1 MTASKLARVL
11 AISVVLA
18 ALSLGGTAHAQ
29 ESDDPPAQ
37 GGVTQ
42 PDPDPQPDPGTEPAP
57 DPGTE
62 PAPDPGTEPAPDPGT
77 EPAPGTRQTP
87 DPETQATP
95 QTQPTT
101 AKPDP
106 SDGPDSWSEPVGPTR
121 VRVSPQAG
129 GPGTVVTMVAD
140 IQGSCDTGYAF
151 FQDRKQA
158 GTSKATVLRDDGSYD
173 MKANRVVARYTV
185 SSKDAVGWGRFA
197 MSCDMRLDTYRVGYA
212 KFRVL
217 RSGAS
222 AGKNTTNRDDG
233 SQLPNRIDTGL
244 GGTADDDGPGGLDPT
259 RLLLPAGLL
268 LIIVGAGLGLRQAAR
283 SRR

>member
-42 PDPDPQPDPGTEPAP
+42 PDPGTEPAP

-62 PAPDPGTEPAPDPGT
+62 PAPDPGTEPAPDP
-77 EPAPGTRQTP
+77 
-87 DPETQATP
+87 ETQATP

-101 AKPDP
+101 PKPDP

-222 AGKNTTNRDDG
+222 AGKNTTNRNDG

-244 GGTADDDGPGGLDPT
+244 GGTADDGGSGGLDPT

>member
-62 PAPDPGTEPAPDPGT
+62 PAPDPGTEPAPGT
-77 EPAPGTRQTP
+77 EQTP

-222 AGKNTTNRDDG
+222 AGKNTTNRNDG

>member
-11 AISVVLA
+11 AVSVVLA

-42 PDPDPQPDPGTEPAP
+42 PDPDPQPDPGTEPTP
-57 DPGTE
+57 DPE
-62 PAPDPGTEPAPDPGT
+62 PAPDPGTE
-77 EPAPGTRQTP
+77 QTP

-101 AKPDP
+101 PKPDP
-106 SDGPDSWSEPVGPTR
+106 SDGIPDSWSEPVGPTR

-129 GPGTVVTMVAD
+129 GPGTVVTVVAD

-158 GTSKATVLRDDGSYD
+158 GTSKATVLRGDGSYD
-173 MKANRVVARYTV
+173 MKANRLVARYTV

-217 RSGAS
+217 GSGAT
-222 AGKNTTNRDDG
+222 AGRNTTNRNDG

-244 GGTADDDGPGGLDPT
+244 GGTADDGGPGGLDPT

-268 LIIVGAGLGLRQAAR
+268 LIVVGAGLGLRQAAR
-283 SRR
+283 SWR

>member
-1 MTASKLARVL
+1 
-11 AISVVLA
+11 
-18 ALSLGGTAHAQ
+18 
-29 ESDDPPAQ
+29 
-37 GGVTQ
+37 
-42 PDPDPQPDPGTEPAP
+42 
-57 DPGTE
+57 
-62 PAPDPGTEPAPDPGT
+62 
-77 EPAPGTRQTP
+77 
-87 DPETQATP
+87 
-95 QTQPTT
+95 
-101 AKPDP
+101 
-106 SDGPDSWSEPVGPTR
+106 
-121 VRVSPQAG
+121 
-129 GPGTVVTMVAD
+129 MVAD

-158 GTSKATVLRDDGSYD
+158 GTSKATVLRDGGSYD
-173 MKANRVVARYTV
+173 MKANRVIARYTV

-222 AGKNTTNRDDG
+222 AGKNITDRNDG

-244 GGTADDDGPGGLDPT
+244 GGTADDGGPGGLDPT

>member
-62 PAPDPGTEPAPDPGT
+62 PAPDPGTEPAPGT
-77 EPAPGTRQTP
+77 EQTP

-101 AKPDP
+101 PKPDP

-222 AGKNTTNRDDG
+222 AGKNTTNRNDG

>member
-1 MTASKLARVL
+1 MTASQLARVL

-29 ESDDPPAQ
+29 ESDDPPPQ

-42 PDPDPQPDPGTEPAP
+42 PDPDPQPDPGTEQTPDP

-62 PAPDPGTEPAPDPGT
+62 H
-77 EPAPGTRQTP
+77 TP

-95 QTQPTT
+95 QIQLPSEE
-101 AKPDP
+101 PDP
-106 SDGPDSWSEPVGPTR
+106 SDGIPDSWSEPVGPTR

-140 IQGSCDTGYAF
+140 IQGSCDTGISF
-151 FQDRKQA
+151 FQDRRQV
-158 GTSKATVLRDDGSYD
+158 GTNESTRTTSGSYD
-173 MKANRVVARYTV
+173 TKANRVVARYTV

-197 MSCDMRLDTYRVGYA
+197 MSCDMRLDTYRVAYA

-217 RSGAS
+217 GSDGT
-222 AGKNTTNRDDG
+222 AGKNTANRNDG

-244 GGTADDDGPGGLDPT
+244 GGTADDGGPGRPDPT

-268 LIIVGAGLGLRQAAR
+268 LIIVGAGLGLRQTAR

>member
-42 PDPDPQPDPGTEPAP
+42 PDPDPQPDPGTQPAPDPEPAP
-57 DPGTE
+57 DPGTQ
-62 PAPDPGTEPAPDPGT
+62 
-77 EPAPGTRQTP
+77 PAPGTEQTP
-87 DPETQATP
+87 QPETQATP

-101 AKPDP
+101 PKPDP
-106 SDGPDSWSEPVGPTR
+106 SDGIPDSWSEPVGPTR
-121 VRVSPQAG
+121 VRVSPQTG

-140 IQGSCDTGYAF
+140 LQGSCGTGYAF

-222 AGKNTTNRDDG
+222 AGKNITDRNDG

-244 GGTADDDGPGGLDPT
+244 GGTADDAGQGGFDPT

>member
-42 PDPDPQPDPGTEPAP
+42 PDPDPQPDPGTQPAPDPEPAP
-57 DPGTE
+57 DPGTQ
-62 PAPDPGTEPAPDPGT
+62 
-77 EPAPGTRQTP
+77 PAPGTEQTP
-87 DPETQATP
+87 QPETQATP

-101 AKPDP
+101 PKPDP
-106 SDGPDSWSEPVGPTR
+106 SDGIPDSWSEPVGPTR
-121 VRVSPQAG
+121 VRVSPQTG

-222 AGKNTTNRDDG
+222 AGKNTTNRNDG

-244 GGTADDDGPGGLDPT
+244 GGTADDGGPGGLDPT

-268 LIIVGAGLGLRQAAR
+268 LIVVGAGLGLRQAAR